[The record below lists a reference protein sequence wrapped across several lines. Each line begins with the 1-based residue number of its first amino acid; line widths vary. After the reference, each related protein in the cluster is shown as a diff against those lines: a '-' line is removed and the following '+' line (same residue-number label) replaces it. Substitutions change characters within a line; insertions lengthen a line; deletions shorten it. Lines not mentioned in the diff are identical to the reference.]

1 MSRRLSSVLL
11 VATWIAVPGLAWAQD
26 EELTPERIAAI
37 RRDEQAAQA
46 KVDAAYGNR
55 KSSEMSPEERQ
66 KAIEDQQSAALAVME
81 KHGVSDKDYARRVAR
96 LTLEEREAVEREEK
110 RLEEEEKKAQAA
122 REAEAKKKQEE
133 GEQARAPED
142 IPIQTGFGDNNPV
155 ELESAEDAASVV
167 EQGLPPGAE
176 EADGAAEAVA
186 VEAGGAEEA
195 SAAPAA
201 PPPAKK
207 KKKRGKK

>member
-1 MSRRLSSVLL
+1 MSRRMSVLL
-11 VATWIAVPGLAWAQD
+11 VATWLAVPGMAWAQD
-26 EELTPERIAAI
+26 EELTPEKIAAI

-55 KSSEMSPEERQ
+55 KPSEMSSEERQ
-66 KAIEDQQSAALAVME
+66 KAIQDQQSAGLAVME

-96 LTLEEREAVEREEK
+96 LSPEEREAVAREEK

-122 REAEAKKKQEE
+122 REAEEKKKQEE
-133 GEQARAPED
+133 QEQARAPED

-155 ELESAEDAASVV
+155 EMESSEEAASVV

-176 EADGAAEAVA
+176 EAEGASAAGA
-186 VEAGGAEEA
+186 TEAGMQE
-195 SAAPAA
+195 APAA
-201 PPPAKK
+201 PADSPKKK
-207 KKKRGKK
+207 KKKRRK